1 VPKLDRSRVVP
12 LRNLPQNRRME
23 CATEIK
29 RSATRSDAIELITAA
44 LRLCDEAGDF
54 GPACHLQL
62 GLDMLMALDRGD
74 DGISPLRDDDSQG
87 IDSKSG

>member
-1 VPKLDRSRVVP
+1 
-12 LRNLPQNRRME
+12 ME

-62 GLDMLMALDRGD
+62 GLDMLTALDRG
-74 DGISPLRDDDSQG
+74 GERVSLPHDDDSQD